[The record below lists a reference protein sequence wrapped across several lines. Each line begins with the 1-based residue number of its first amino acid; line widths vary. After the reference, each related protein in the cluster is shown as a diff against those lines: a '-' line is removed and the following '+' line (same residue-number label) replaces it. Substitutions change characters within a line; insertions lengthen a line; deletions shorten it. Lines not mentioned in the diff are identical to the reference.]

1 LCAKHRILRFLL
13 GEHPLAGAALGIVP
27 SSLCAKHRIL
37 RFLLGEHPLAGAALG
52 IVPSS
57 RVAG

>member
-1 LCAKHRILRFLL
+1 LL